1 VKRLGLLS
9 VLAVLAVVAVVAVL
23 FFRQEGSS
31 NQDWGEVRR
40 EDLVVGVEVSG
51 TLDAVSS
58 ASLGPPQIASLW
70 DYKISFLAPEGT
82 TVRQGQPVLG
92 FDTSQ
97 LETTLLE
104 ASAERDSAQ
113 KELEK
118 KQTDLEMRR
127 REEELH
133 LAEAEARQRRSS
145 LKAEVPAEVVAANEL
160 RQTRSELSLAQKEI
174 AFRQDRL
181 RFLGEQGR
189 AELEALRSRR
199 DRAAARVREA
209 QAAIAAMTVVAP
221 RDGTVV
227 YVSSRGSQGEKK
239 KVGDSCWRGD
249 KVLEIPDLR
258 SLRAAGQVDEADAGR
273 VAPGQRVSL
282 RLDAHPDVVFTGV
295 VRSIRGSVQA
305 RSRSNPIKVVE
316 LGIDLDRTDPQ
327 RMSPG
332 MRFLGTVEI
341 ERAPRVLTV
350 PAEAVLNRP
359 GGPVVLRRT
368 GGETEEVRPRFG
380 RRNERLVE
388 VVSGLAEGDR
398 VALRYLKEAETGWG
412 EEP

>member
-1 VKRLGLLS
+1 MKRLVVVVA
-9 VLAVLAVVAVVAVL
+9 VLAVLAVL

-31 NQDWGEVRR
+31 DEDWGEVRR
-40 EDLVVGVEVSG
+40 EDLVLGVEVSG
-51 TLDAVSS
+51 TLDAVEST
-58 ASLGPPQIASLW
+58 SLGPPQIATLW
-70 DYKISFLAPEGT
+70 DYKISFLAPEGAA
-82 TVRQGQPVLG
+82 VRQGQPVLG

-118 KQTDLEMRR
+118 TQTGLEMRR

-133 LAEAEARQRRSS
+133 LAEAEARRRRSS

-160 RQTRSELSLAQKEI
+160 RQTRSDLDLSRKEI
-174 AFRQDRL
+174 AFRNERL
-181 RFLGEQGR
+181 RFLGEEGR
-189 AELEALRSRR
+189 AELEALRSKR
-199 DRAAARVREA
+199 DRAAGRVKEAR
-209 QAAIAAMTVVAP
+209 AAIAAMTVTAS

-227 YVSSRGSQGEKK
+227 YVTSRGEKK

-258 SLRAAGQVDEADAGR
+258 SLRAVGQVDEADAGR
-273 VAPGQRVSL
+273 VAPGQRVRL

-295 VRSIRGSVQA
+295 VSSIRGSVQEK
-305 RSRSNPIKVVE
+305 SRWNPVKVVE
-316 LGIDLDRTDPQ
+316 LGIGLDRTDPQ

-359 GGPVVLRRT
+359 GGPVVLRSCPGTWPGTWPGTRK
-368 GGETEEVRPRFG
+368 TEEVRPRLG
-380 RRNERLVE
+380 RRNERRVE

-398 VALRYLKEAETGWG
+398 VALRDPEAG
-412 EEP
+412 EGDGR

>member
-1 VKRLGLLS
+1 MKRLLLV
-9 VLAVLAVVAVVAVL
+9 VLAVLAVPAVL
-23 FFRQEGSS
+23 FFFRPAEGSDE
-31 NQDWGEVRR
+31 DWGEVKR
-40 EDLVVGVEVSG
+40 EDLVLGVEVSG
-51 TLDAVSS
+51 TLDSVASV
-58 ASLGPPQIASLW
+58 SLGPPQIASLW
-70 DYKISFLAPEGT
+70 DYKISFLAPEGM

-104 ASAERDSAQ
+104 EAAERDSAQ

-118 KQTDLEMRR
+118 KQTELDMKR

-133 LAEAEARQRRSS
+133 LAEAEARQRRSA
-145 LKAEVPAEVVAANEL
+145 LKADVPPEVVAANEL
-160 RQTRSELSLAQKEI
+160 RETRSELSLAQKEI
-174 AFRQDRL
+174 AFRKDRL

-189 AELEALRSRR
+189 AELEALRAKR
-199 DRAAARVREA
+199 DRAAGRLREA
-209 QAAIAAMTVVAP
+209 QAAIAAMTVAAP

-227 YVSSRGSQGEKK
+227 YVTNRGEKK

-249 KVLEIPDLR
+249 KVVEIPDLR
-258 SLRAAGQVDEADAGR
+258 RMRAVGQVDEADAGR
-273 VAPGQRVSL
+273 VAPGQKVRL

-295 VRSIRGSVQA
+295 VGSIRGSVQR

-341 ERAPRVLTV
+341 ERASRVLTV

-359 GGPVVLRRT
+359 GGPVVLRRV
-368 GGETEEVRPRFG
+368 GRRIEEVRPRFG
-380 RRNERLVE
+380 RRNATRVE
-388 VVSGLAEGDR
+388 IVSGLAEGDR
-398 VALRYLKEAETGWG
+398 VALRDPGDPEAAAEGG
-412 EEP
+412 R

>member
-1 VKRLGLLS
+1 MKRLFL
-9 VLAVLAVVAVVAVL
+9 VVAALAVLAVL
-23 FFRQEGSS
+23 FFREGGS

-40 EDLVVGVEVSG
+40 EDLVLGVEVSG
-51 TLDAVSS
+51 TLDAVES
-58 ASLGPPQIASLW
+58 AALGPPQIASLW
-70 DYKISFLAPEGT
+70 DYKIAFLAPEGAA
-82 TVRQGQPVLG
+82 VRRGQPVLA
-92 FDTSQ
+92 FDTSE

-118 KQTDLEMRR
+118 TETDLGMKR

-133 LAEAEARQRRSS
+133 LAEAEARRRRSS
-145 LKAEVPAEVVAANEL
+145 LKADVPAEMVAANEL
-160 RQTRSELSLAQKEI
+160 RETRNDLDLAGKEI
-174 AFRQDRL
+174 VFRHDRL
-181 RFLGEQGR
+181 RLLDEEGR
-189 AELEALRSRR
+189 AELQTLRSKR
-199 DRAAARVREA
+199 DRAAGRVREA
-209 QAAIAAMTVVAP
+209 EAAIAAMTVAAP

-227 YVSSRGSQGEKK
+227 YVASRGEKK
-239 KVGDSCWRGD
+239 KVGDSCWRGER
-249 KVLEIPDLR
+249 VLEIPDLR
-258 SLRAAGQVDEADAGR
+258 RMRAVGQVDEADAGR
-273 VAPGQRVSL
+273 VAPGQRVRL

-295 VRSIRGSVQA
+295 VGSIRGSVQEKSR
-305 RSRSNPIKVVE
+305 RSPVKVVE

-359 GGPVVLRRT
+359 DGPVVLRRRAGSWPGART
-368 GGETEEVRPRFG
+368 AEEVRPRLG
-380 RRNERLVE
+380 RRNESRVE

-398 VALRYLKEAETGWG
+398 VALRDLQ
-412 EEP
+412 EEQP

>member
-1 VKRLGLLS
+1 MKRRGLFAVVA
-9 VLAVLAVVAVVAVL
+9 VLAVLAVL
-23 FFRQEGSS
+23 FFRQAGDSS
-31 NQDWGEVRR
+31 EEWGEVRR
-40 EDLVVGVEVSG
+40 EDLVIGVEVSG
-51 TLDAVSS
+51 TLDAVTS
-58 ASLGPPQIASLW
+58 ASLGPPQIPDLW
-70 DYKISFLAPEGT
+70 DYKISFLVPEGA

-127 REEELH
+127 GEEELH

-145 LKAEVPAEVVAANEL
+145 LKADVPAEVVAANEL
-160 RQTRSELSLAQKEI
+160 RQTRSELNLAQKEI
-174 AFRQDRL
+174 AFRNDRL
-181 RFLGEQGR
+181 RFLAEQGK

-199 DRAAARVREA
+199 DRAAGRVREA
-209 QAAIAAMTVVAP
+209 QAAIAAMTVAAP

-227 YVSSRGSQGEKK
+227 YVSGRGPGGNEKK

-249 KVLEIPDLR
+249 KVVEIPDLR
-258 SLRAAGQVDEADAGR
+258 RMRAEGQVDESDAGR
-273 VAPGQRVSL
+273 VAPGQRVRL

-295 VRSIRGSVQA
+295 VSSIRSSVQEK
-305 RSRSNPIKVVE
+305 SRWNPVKVVE

-332 MRFLGTVEI
+332 MRFLGTVEV

-359 GGPVVLRRT
+359 GGPVVLRRRHGKT
-368 GGETEEVRPRFG
+368 GEVRPRFG
-380 RRNERLVE
+380 RRNERLIE

-398 VALRYLKEAETGWG
+398 VALRDPRAR
-412 EEP
+412 EEEQP